1 MRRFE
6 PVLGAVNP
14 YARVRLT
21 RLCFLTLALTAG
33 LTVALAVALIGA
45 GTTLVL

>member
-1 MRRFE
+1 MPLFV

-14 YARVRLT
+14 YERDRLT
-21 RLCFLTLALTAG
+21 RLCALTLALTAG
-33 LTVALAVALIGA
+33 LTVALAVAVMGA